1 MRERINASLEKAV
14 AEDNKRCIST
24 LRLIR
29 ATIRDRDEAARGTGG
44 ERVSDDGIAVIL
56 VKMIKQRVE
65 SSRDYEE
72 AGQLDLAQQELEE
85 IAIIDRFL
93 PEQLDEEEVRSV
105 CADAIASTG
114 SAGLRDVGKCMQQ
127 LKDHYQGRMNFGK
140 ASAVV
145 RAMLR

>member
-1 MRERINASLEKAV
+1 MRERINTALEKAV
-14 AEDNKRCIST
+14 AEDNKRCVST

-29 ATIRDRDEAARGTGG
+29 ATIRDRDEAARGSGG
-44 ERVSDDGIAVIL
+44 DRVSDDGIAVIL

-72 AGQLDLAQQELEE
+72 SGQLGLAQQERDE
-85 IAIIDRFL
+85 ISIIDRFL
-93 PEQLDEEEVRSV
+93 PEQLDDEQVRSV
-105 CADAIASTG
+105 CADAIALTG

-127 LKDHYQGRMNFGK
+127 LKNHYRGRMNFGK